1 MQDTVCAVCGR
12 RTALAPGA
20 AMACPSC
27 GAPLS
32 AQAAT
37 EAVAPALAND
47 PLDDSSTRPSIPP
60 IPPATPDAPDAPDSP
75 ASEDDAHVTRD
86 VEATAD
92 FPTQPAANRT
102 QTVPAAALPSTEPS
116 APPRKRSRLAPL
128 SIALLILLLLAIG
141 AAGVLLANGRLP
153 LFSATP
159 TATAA
164 PTATLVP
171 TATPPANL
179 KSFTDGDRVFQMGYP
194 TGWLVNAKNDPGT
207 APRLA
212 IFANPPAQA
221 SFNVGTLST
230 TDVPAQGIVE
240 QELTVLAQ
248 KSGVAN
254 RSGPTTQFFAGQT
267 WTQESGDVTVLQ
279 NGKPTAMHAIALATI
294 RGGHTVYILE
304 LAPVDTF
311 QTVEPDFQRMLQSFE
326 FLS

>member
-1 MQDTVCAVCGR
+1 
-12 RTALAPGA
+12 
-20 AMACPSC
+20 MACPSC

-32 AQAAT
+32 APAAI
-37 EAVAPALAND
+37 EAVAPASAND

-60 IPPATPDAPDAPDSP
+60 IPPAAPATPDSPDTPDAP
-75 ASEDDAHVTRD
+75 ASEDDANVTRD

-92 FPTQPAANRT
+92 FPTQPAAANRT

-128 SIALLILLLLAIG
+128 SIALLILLLLVIG
-141 AAGVLLANGRLP
+141 AAGILLANGRLP

-179 KSFTDGDRVFQMGYP
+179 KSFTDGDRVFQIGYP
-194 TGWLVNAKNDPGT
+194 TGWLVNAKNDPGA

-240 QELTVLAQ
+240 QELAVLAQ

-254 RSGPTTQFFAGQT
+254 RSSPTTQFFAGQT

-279 NGKPTAMHAIALATI
+279 NGKPTAMHAVALATI
-294 RGGHTVYILE
+294 RGGHTVYMLE
-304 LAPVDTF
+304 LAPVDSF
-311 QTVEPDFQRMLQSFE
+311 QMVEPDFQRMLQSFE